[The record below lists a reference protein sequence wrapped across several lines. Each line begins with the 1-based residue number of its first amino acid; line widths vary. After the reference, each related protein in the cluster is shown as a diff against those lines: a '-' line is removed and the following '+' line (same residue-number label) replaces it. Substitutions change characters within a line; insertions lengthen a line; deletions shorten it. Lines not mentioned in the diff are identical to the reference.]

1 MTIALFAV
9 TEAGRRAAAEVVGP
23 LGATAH
29 ELGEL
34 PKLWSG
40 LDGAVF
46 FLATG
51 ATVRLV
57 APLLADKR
65 TDPGVVCVDEA
76 RRFAVAL
83 TGGHEGGANALA
95 TRVATLLGAQP
106 VITTASDA
114 VGSTGLDE
122 LVQLLGAAVDG
133 DLAAAG
139 TALLDGAVRLE
150 NPLGFPLPAFPP
162 TTGEV
167 RHTIVITDRFAP
179 AEERSRPWAAAGE
192 PGAPVTGS
200 VAVSARA
207 AQDPDDAVDREMP
220 TTRSV
225 AASGAAE
232 QDAAG
237 AAAPAGAADVARAQ
251 DDAGAAVSSGARVA
265 GIGAT
270 RGRETGDS
278 RGGDGIGVTRLVPP
292 TLVVGIGSARG
303 VPAEA
308 VAATLRRLETEYG
321 LDPRAVRAY
330 ASVDLKA
337 AEPGI
342 LAAIAPAPLRTYP
355 AAALAAVDVPNPSEV
370 VRREVGT
377 ASVAEAAAL
386 HAAAELAA
394 GASVE
399 LVVEKIKGD
408 NVTVAAARI
417 RPRGRLAIVG
427 LGPGAADLRVPR
439 AEAELRRAS
448 IVVGLDQ
455 YVDQVRHLLRPGTEV
470 RASGLGD
477 EEQRA
482 ADAVA
487 LAAKGHAVALIGS
500 GDAGVY
506 AMASPALQ
514 GAGADIEVAGVPGVT
529 AALAAASLLG
539 APLGHDHVLISL
551 SDLHTPWEVIEQRV
565 AAAATADLVTCFYN
579 PRSRDRHWQLG
590 AALDAFRAHRPPT
603 TPVGAVRQAGRPGQ
617 RVWTAPLADF
627 DTGEVDMLTT
637 VVVGSSATRM
647 VAGRMVTPRGYR
659 WTTR

>member
-1 MTIALFAV
+1 MVDPESRSPKIALFAV
-9 TEAGRRAAAEVVGP
+9 TDAGRRAAAEVAPV
-23 LGATAH
+23 LDARVHA
-29 ELGEL
+29 LDEL
-34 PKLWSG
+34 PELWPR
-40 LDGAVF
+40 LDAAVF

-83 TGGHEGGANALA
+83 IGGHEGGANSLA
-95 TRVATLLGAQP
+95 ERVGALLGARP

-114 VGSTGLDE
+114 TTTTG
-122 LVQLLGAAVDG
+122 VH
-133 DLAAAG
+133 DLAAALDAVVDG
-139 TALLDGAVRLE
+139 GVDGGAAAAGRALLDGTAVVE
-150 NPLGFPLPAFPP
+150 NPLAFPLPPLP
-162 TTGEV
+162 GRQQGGLTDTTRQQSHLADV
-167 RHTIVITDRFAP
+167 RIVVTDRL
-179 AEERSRPWAAAGE
+179 G
-192 PGAPVTGS
+192 G
-200 VAVSARA
+200 
-207 AQDPDDAVDREMP
+207 
-220 TTRSV
+220 
-225 AASGAAE
+225 
-232 QDAAG
+232 
-237 AAAPAGAADVARAQ
+237 
-251 DDAGAAVSSGARVA
+251 
-265 GIGAT
+265 GAT
-270 RGRETGDS
+270 R
-278 RGGDGIGVTRLVPP
+278 VVPP
-292 TLVVGIGSARG
+292 TLVVGIGAARG
-303 VPAEA
+303 VPAAA
-308 VAATLRRLETEYG
+308 VSAALGRIETEHG
-321 LDPRAVRAY
+321 FDLRAVRAY

-337 AEPGI
+337 DEAGI
-342 LAAIAPAPLRTYP
+342 LAAIAPAELRTYP
-355 AAALAAVDVPNPSEV
+355 ADVLAQVAVPNPSEV
-370 VRREVGT
+370 VRAEVGT

-386 HAAAELAA
+386 HAAAELGG
-394 GASVE
+394 GAPVE
-399 LVVEKIKGD
+399 LVVEKIKGA

-448 IVVGLDQ
+448 VVVGLDQ
-455 YVDQVRHLLRPGTEV
+455 YVEQVRHLLRPGTEI

-487 LAAKGHAVALIGS
+487 LAAKGRAVALIGS

-514 GAGADIEVAGVPGVT
+514 QAGTDIDVVGVPGVT
-529 AALAAASLLG
+529 AALAAAALLG

-551 SDLHTPWEVIEQRV
+551 SDLHTPWPVIERRIT
-565 AAAATADLVTCFYN
+565 AAAEADLVTCFYN

-590 AALDAFRAHRPPT
+590 AALDTFRAHRPAT

-617 RVWTAPLADF
+617 RVWTAPLAEF
-627 DTGEVDMLTT
+627 DPTEVDMLTT

-659 WTTR
+659 WS

>member
-1 MTIALFAV
+1 VTIALFAV
-9 TEAGRRAAAEVVGP
+9 TDAGRRAAAEVAGP
-23 LGATAH
+23 LGATRH

-34 PKLWSG
+34 AELWSR

-83 TGGHEGGANALA
+83 AGGHEGGANALA
-95 TRVATLLGAQP
+95 TRVAALLGAQP

-114 VGSTGLDE
+114 VGSTGLDP
-122 LVQLLGAAVDG
+122 LVHLLGAAVDG

-139 TALLDGAVRLE
+139 TALLDGAARVE
-150 NPLGFPLPAFPP
+150 NPLGFPLPPVPP
-162 TTGEV
+162 LTGTP
-167 RHTIVITDRFAP
+167 RHTILVTD
-179 AEERSRPWAAAGE
+179 AAARGTGAGQAGQAI
-192 PGAPVTGS
+192 PGGPGD
-200 VAVSARA
+200 AR
-207 AQDPDDAVDREMP
+207 
-220 TTRSV
+220 
-225 AASGAAE
+225 GAERPSPLA
-232 QDAAG
+232 
-237 AAAPAGAADVARAQ
+237 
-251 DDAGAAVSSGARVA
+251 
-265 GIGAT
+265 
-270 RGRETGDS
+270 
-278 RGGDGIGVTRLVPP
+278 VTRLVPP

-308 VAATLRRLETEYG
+308 VAAAIRRLETEHG
-321 LDPRAVRAY
+321 LDPRAIRAY

-337 AEPGI
+337 DEAGI
-342 LAAIAPAPLRTYP
+342 LAAIAPAQLRTYP
-355 AAALAAVDVPNPSEV
+355 AAVLAAVDVPNPSEV
-370 VRREVGT
+370 VRAEIGT

-386 HAAAELAA
+386 HAAAELAG
-394 GASVE
+394 GAPVE
-399 LVVEKIKGD
+399 LVVEKIKGA

-439 AEAELRRAS
+439 AETELRRAS

-470 RASGLGD
+470 HASGLGE

-487 LAAKGHAVALIGS
+487 LAGKGHAVALIGS

-514 GAGADIEVAGVPGVT
+514 GAGPDIDVIGVPGVT

-551 SDLHTPWEVIEQRV
+551 SDLHTPWPVIEHRV
-565 AAAATADLVTCFYN
+565 AAAATADFVTCFYN

-617 RVWTAPLADF
+617 RVWTAPLAEF
-627 DTGEVDMLTT
+627 DPTEVDMLTT
-637 VVVGSSATRM
+637 VVVGSSVTRM
-647 VAGRMVTPRGYR
+647 IAGRMVTPRGYR
-659 WTTR
+659 WTERQS

>member
-1 MTIALFAV
+1 MVDPASRSPRIALFAV
-9 TEAGRRAAAEVVGP
+9 TDAGRRAAAEVAPALDARLYP
-23 LGATAH
+23 LD
-29 ELGEL
+29 EL
-34 PKLWSG
+34 PELWPR
-40 LDGAVF
+40 LDAAVF

-65 TDPGVVCVDEA
+65 SDPGVVCVDEA

-95 TRVATLLGAQP
+95 ERVGELLGAQT
-106 VITTASDA
+106 VVTTASDA
-114 VGSTGLDE
+114 TATTG
-122 LVQLLGAAVDG
+122 VH
-133 DLAAAG
+133 DLAAALDAVVDG
-139 TALLDGAVRLE
+139 DAAAAGRALLDGTAVVE
-150 NPLGFPLPAFPP
+150 NPLGLPLP
-162 TTGEV
+162 
-167 RHTIVITDRFAP
+167 
-179 AEERSRPWAAAGE
+179 
-192 PGAPVTGS
+192 PVPQRQHG
-200 VAVSARA
+200 
-207 AQDPDDAVDREMP
+207 
-220 TTRSV
+220 
-225 AASGAAE
+225 
-232 QDAAG
+232 
-237 AAAPAGAADVARAQ
+237 
-251 DDAGAAVSSGARVA
+251 
-265 GIGAT
+265 
-270 RGRETGDS
+270 GRT
-278 RGGDGIGVTRLVPP
+278 GVTRQQSHHAGVRIVVGDRLDADAVRVVPR

-303 VPAEA
+303 VSAAA
-308 VAATLRRLETEYG
+308 VAETLRCIETSHG
-321 LDPRAVRAY
+321 FDLRAVRAY

-337 AEPGI
+337 DEAGI
-342 LAAIAPAPLRTYP
+342 LAAIAPAELLTYP
-355 AAALAAVDVPNPSEV
+355 AEVLAGVAVPNPSEV
-370 VRREVGT
+370 VRAEVGT

-386 HAAAELAA
+386 HAAAELGG

-399 LVVEKIKGD
+399 LVVEKIKGE

-448 IVVGLDQ
+448 VVVGLDQ
-455 YVDQVRHLLRPGTEV
+455 YVEQIRHLLRPGTEV

-487 LAAKGHAVALIGS
+487 LATKGRAVALIGS

-514 GAGADIEVAGVPGVT
+514 QAGADIEVVGVPGVT
-529 AALAAASLLG
+529 AALAAAALLG

-551 SDLHTPWEVIEQRV
+551 SDLHTPWPVIERRV
-565 AAAATADLVTCFYN
+565 AAAAEADLVTCFYN

-590 AALDAFRAHRPPT
+590 AALDALRAHRPPE

-627 DTGEVDMLTT
+627 DPAEVDMLTT

-659 WTTR
+659 WS

>member
-1 MTIALFAV
+1 MIALFAV
-9 TEAGRRAAAEVVGP
+9 TAAGRRAAAELAP
-23 LGATAH
+23 SLGATSA
-29 ELGEL
+29 ELADL
-34 PKLWSG
+34 PALWPE

-51 ATVRLV
+51 AAVRLI
-57 APLLADKR
+57 APLLADKH

-83 TGGHEGGANALA
+83 AGGHGGGANALA
-95 TRVATLLGAQP
+95 VRVGELLGAQP

-114 VGSTGLDE
+114 TGSTGLDE
-122 LVQLLGAAVDG
+122 LVALLDAEVDG

-139 TALLDGAVRLE
+139 TALLDGAAAVQ
-150 NPLGFPLPAFPP
+150 NPLGFPLPPLPP
-162 TTGEV
+162 AGAEP
-167 RHTIVITDRFAP
+167 RHTIVITDRIFGV
-179 AEERSRPWAAAGE
+179 E
-192 PGAPVTGS
+192 V
-200 VAVSARA
+200 
-207 AQDPDDAVDREMP
+207 
-220 TTRSV
+220 
-225 AASGAAE
+225 
-232 QDAAG
+232 
-237 AAAPAGAADVARAQ
+237 
-251 DDAGAAVSSGARVA
+251 
-265 GIGAT
+265 
-270 RGRETGDS
+270 GD
-278 RGGDGIGVTRLVPP
+278 TRLVPP

-308 VAATLRRLETEYG
+308 VTAALHRLESDHG
-321 LDPRAVRAY
+321 LDLRAVRAY

-337 AEPGI
+337 GEPGI
-342 LAAIAPAPLRTYP
+342 LAAIAPAPLHTYP
-355 AAALAAVDVPNPSEV
+355 AAALAGVAVPNPSEV
-370 VRREVGT
+370 VRAEVGT
-377 ASVAEAAAL
+377 PSVAEAAAL
-386 HAAAELAA
+386 HAAAELGGGAA
-394 GASVE
+394 VE
-399 LVVEKIKGD
+399 LAAEKTKGA

-455 YVDQVRHLLRPGTEV
+455 YLEQVAHLLRPGTEI

-514 GAGADIEVAGVPGVT
+514 QAGPDIEVVGVPGVT

-551 SDLHTPWEVIEQRV
+551 SDLHTPWPVIEQRV
-565 AAAATADLVTCFYN
+565 AAAAAADLVTCFYN

-590 AALDAFRAHRPPT
+590 AALDAFRAHRPPA

-617 RVWTAPLADF
+617 RVWTAPLAEF
-627 DTGEVDMLTT
+627 DPTEVDMLTT
-637 VVVGSSATRM
+637 VLVGASSTRM

-659 WTTR
+659 WSEIPR

>member
-9 TEAGRRAAAEVVGP
+9 TDAGRRAAAEVAP
-23 LGATAH
+23 ALDARLHA
-29 ELGEL
+29 LDEL
-34 PKLWSG
+34 PELWPR
-40 LDGAVF
+40 LNAAVF

-65 TDPGVVCVDEA
+65 TDPGVVCIDEA

-95 TRVATLLGAQP
+95 ERVGALLGAQP
-106 VITTASDA
+106 VVTTASDA
-114 VGSTGLDE
+114 TGTTGMDQLAATLDA
-122 LVQLLGAAVDG
+122 VVDG
-133 DLAAAG
+133 DAAAAG
-139 TALLDGAVRLE
+139 RALLNGKAVIE
-150 NPLGFPLPAFPP
+150 NPLAAPLPPLPERQQGGHAA
-162 TTGEV
+162 TTRQQGGLTAIAEGH
-167 RHTIVITDRFAP
+167 RIVVTDRL
-179 AEERSRPWAAAGE
+179 EE
-192 PGAPVTGS
+192 
-200 VAVSARA
+200 
-207 AQDPDDAVDREMP
+207 D
-220 TTRSV
+220 
-225 AASGAAE
+225 
-232 QDAAG
+232 
-237 AAAPAGAADVARAQ
+237 
-251 DDAGAAVSSGARVA
+251 
-265 GIGAT
+265 
-270 RGRETGDS
+270 
-278 RGGDGIGVTRLVPP
+278 VTRVVPP
-292 TLVVGIGSARG
+292 TLIVGIGSARG
-303 VPAEA
+303 VPAAA
-308 VAATLRRLETEYG
+308 VAAALRRIETSHG
-321 LDPRAVRAY
+321 FDLRAVRAY

-337 AEPGI
+337 DEAGI
-342 LAAIAPAPLRTYP
+342 LAAIAPAELRTYP
-355 AAALAAVDVPNPSEV
+355 AAVLAGVAVPNPSEV
-370 VRREVGT
+370 VRAEVGT

-386 HAAAELAA
+386 HAAAELGG
-394 GASVE
+394 GAPVE
-399 LVVEKIKGD
+399 LVVEKIKGE

-448 IVVGLDQ
+448 VVVGLDQ
-455 YVDQVRHLLRPGTEV
+455 YVEQVRHLLRPGTEV

-487 LAAKGHAVALIGS
+487 LAAKGRAVALIGS

-514 GAGADIEVAGVPGVT
+514 QAGSDIEVVGVPGVT
-529 AALAAASLLG
+529 AALAAAALLG

-551 SDLHTPWEVIEQRV
+551 SDLHTPWPVIEKRI
-565 AAAATADLVTCFYN
+565 AAAAEADLVTCFYN

-590 AALDAFRAHRPPT
+590 AALDAYRAHRPPT

-617 RVWTAPLADF
+617 RVWTAPLDEF
-627 DTGEVDMLTT
+627 DPTEVDMLTT

-659 WTTR
+659 WS